1 MLWRTSWQ
9 TTAENTSTDLNSSIY
24 IFFKTSAMRS
34 ICRALILQ
42 KKQPEVL
49 QSAQELHNL
58 REKSKN

>member
-9 TTAENTSTDLNSSIY
+9 TTAENTSTDLMSSIY
-24 IFFKTSAMRS
+24 IFSKTSAMRS

-42 KKQPEVL
+42 KQPVVL
-49 QSAQELHNL
+49 QAAQELHNL

>member
-9 TTAENTSTDLNSSIY
+9 TTTENTSTDLKSSIY
-24 IFFKTSAMRS
+24 IFLKTSAMRS

-42 KKQPEVL
+42 KQPEVL

-58 REKSKN
+58 REKIKN